1 MRRGPMDVIV
11 GPEDRRRGWRLDRQ
25 PEEPRDERRGAGTR
39 VSSGLALFLC
49 LLCVGLA
56 SGSLAL
62 AFLNGRTLGEVIVED
77 SILTIAVLTAAFSVV
92 GALIASH
99 RPGNAIGW
107 IFSAVGLFQG
117 LANFGYEYAAY
128 GLLTRPG
135 SVPFGA
141 LASWVGNWTWAP
153 GLGLVLVR
161 SEERRVGKECRSRW
175 SPYH

>member
-25 PEEPRDERRGAGTR
+25 LEEEPRRGAGRR

-56 SGSLAL
+56 SGSLVLAL
-62 AFLNGRTLGEVIVED
+62 LNGRTLDEVIVEE
-77 SILTIAVLTAAFSVV
+77 SILTVAVLTAAFSVV

-107 IFSAVGLFQG
+107 IFCAVGLFQG

-135 SVPFGA
+135 SVPFAA